1 MIKKFT
7 IKRLIKVILNLIL
20 ILLLFTSLS
29 KAQSNSIDDAEQTST
44 KFDNQIFLAIS
55 NANSSLGELD
65 FNNRNG
71 ISLAID
77 YNKYKLNHNLY
88 GMQGS
93 FDDDYIPHDS
103 TKHFWLAVGELA
115 LLEFIPWAFAKWIRT
130 WEDPADNWAN
140 VSSDTWWRNISHGW
154 EYDGD
159 AFVTNNFAHPYHGAL
174 FFNAGR
180 TNGYDFW
187 ESSAWALTGSAIWE
201 YFGETFRPAF
211 NDWIFTG
218 VGGSNLGE
226 VLYRLSSMVTDNSA
240 SGSERV
246 WSEIFGTLINPI
258 RGFNRAITGEMG
270 KNYPNPE
277 WSRPDDFL
285 ISFNSGTRT
294 LDKNGD
300 KDYRDNETEGLF
312 AFDLTYGNKFDVDDP
327 FSFFTY
333 GIAISS
339 SEPHLTGMY
348 SSGYLFG
355 WELSENKHRF
365 NVDLEFDY
373 TNIIR
378 DNTNDADSILFMGIL
393 YGDAAI
399 NPNIY
404 SIFAI
409 GEKTNIITQF
419 GIDLIIMGGTPN
431 DYYLD
436 VEGRNYDYGPGFG
449 LDLSVGIVNGIWN
462 YVNLSYQSAWIF
474 TQTQILNFD
483 ESAPLENAG
492 YATHFIHYLRLDLQ
506 YPLTKYLSFGVGFGI
521 YWRES
526 YYDFF
531 PDVSKNH
538 PILRIFFRTAIIDI

>member
-1 MIKKFT
+1 MRRIFT
-7 IKRLIKVILNLIL
+7 ILLQPFLIL
-20 ILLLFTSLS
+20 SLFSPIFFAQENSLVNKNRQSEKIAESLFTSDF
-29 KAQSNSIDDAEQTST
+29 AQR
-44 KFDNQIFLAIS
+44 DNFSYAVV
-55 NANSSLGELD
+55 
-65 FNNRNG
+65 NN
-71 ISLAID
+71 
-77 YNKYKLNHNLY
+77 KLNTGLRLKYRVPGDVYNLPSS
-88 GMQGS
+88 QNS
-93 FDDDYIPHDS
+93 FDGDYIPWES
-103 TKHFWLAVGELA
+103 NKHFWVAAGEIA
-115 LLEFIPWAFAKWIRT
+115 ILEFIPWALARWGRD
-130 WEDPADNWAN
+130 WEDPADNWAK
-140 VSSDTWWRNISHGW
+140 VSSETWWRNISHGW

-187 ESSAWALTGSAIWE
+187 ESSAWALTGSALWE

-339 SEPHLTGMY
+339 SEPILTGMY

-378 DNTNDADSILFMGIL
+378 DNTNDEDSILFMGIL

>member
-1 MIKKFT
+1 MRRIFT
-7 IKRLIKVILNLIL
+7 ISLQLFLIL
-20 ILLLFTSLS
+20 SLFSPIFFAQENSLVNKNRQSEKIAESLFTSDF
-29 KAQSNSIDDAEQTST
+29 AQR
-44 KFDNQIFLAIS
+44 DNFSFAVV
-55 NANSSLGELD
+55 
-65 FNNRNG
+65 NN
-71 ISLAID
+71 
-77 YNKYKLNHNLY
+77 KLNTGLRLKYRVPDNVYNLPSS
-88 GMQGS
+88 QNS
-93 FDDDYIPHDS
+93 FDGDYMPWES
-103 TKHFWLAVGELA
+103 NKHFWVAVGEIA
-115 LLEFIPWAFAKWIRT
+115 ILEFIPWALARWMRD
-130 WEDPADNWAN
+130 WEDPADNWAK
-140 VSSDTWWRNISHGW
+140 VSSETWWRNISHGW

-285 ISFNSGTRT
+285 IAFNSGTRT

>member
-1 MIKKFT
+1 M
-7 IKRLIKVILNLIL
+7 
-20 ILLLFTSLS
+20 
-29 KAQSNSIDDAEQTST
+29 
-44 KFDNQIFLAIS
+44 
-55 NANSSLGELD
+55 
-65 FNNRNG
+65 
-71 ISLAID
+71 
-77 YNKYKLNHNLY
+77 
-88 GMQGS
+88 
-93 FDDDYIPHDS
+93 
-103 TKHFWLAVGELA
+103 
-115 LLEFIPWAFAKWIRT
+115 
-130 WEDPADNWAN
+130 
-140 VSSDTWWRNISHGW
+140 
-154 EYDGD
+154 
-159 AFVTNNFAHPYHGAL
+159 

-187 ESSAWALTGSAIWE
+187 ESSAWALTGSALWE

-258 RGFNRAITGEMG
+258 RGLNRAITGEMG

-285 ISFNSGTRT
+285 IAFNSGTRT

-300 KDYRDNETEGLF
+300 KDFRDNEVEGLF

-378 DNTNDADSILFMGIL
+378 DNTTDADSILFMGIL

-399 NPNIY
+399 NPNIW
-404 SIFAI
+404 SIYAI

-449 LDLSVGIVNGIWN
+449 LDISVGIVNGIWN

-492 YATHFIHYLRLDLQ
+492 YATHNIHYLKLDLQ
-506 YPLTKYLSFGVGFGI
+506 YPLTKYLSFGVGVGI

>member
-1 MIKKFT
+1 MGRIFT
-7 IKRLIKVILNLIL
+7 ILLQLFLIL
-20 ILLLFTSLS
+20 SLFSPIFFAQENSLVNKNRQSEKIAESLFTSDF
-29 KAQSNSIDDAEQTST
+29 AQR
-44 KFDNQIFLAIS
+44 DNFSYALV
-55 NANSSLGELD
+55 NKKPNTGLRLNYEVPDNVYNLPSSQ
-65 FNNRNG
+65 N
-71 ISLAID
+71 
-77 YNKYKLNHNLY
+77 
-88 GMQGS
+88 S
-93 FDDDYIPHDS
+93 FDDDYIPWES
-103 TKHFWLAVGELA
+103 NKHFWVAVGEIA
-115 LLEFIPWAFAKWIRT
+115 ILEFIPWALARWGRD
-130 WEDPADNWAN
+130 WEDPADNWAK
-140 VSSDTWWRNISHGW
+140 VSSETWWKNISHGW

-339 SEPHLTGMY
+339 SEPLLTGMY

-419 GIDLIIMGGTPN
+419 GIDLIIMAGTPN

-436 VEGRNYDYGPGFG
+436 IEGRNYDYGPGFG
-449 LDLSVGIVNGIWN
+449 LDLSVRIVNGIWN

-492 YATHFIHYLRLDLQ
+492 YATHFIRYLRLDLQ

>member
-1 MIKKFT
+1 MGRIFT
-7 IKRLIKVILNLIL
+7 ILLQLFLIL
-20 ILLLFTSLS
+20 SLFSPIFFAQENSLVNKNRQSEKIAESLFTSDF
-29 KAQSNSIDDAEQTST
+29 AQRDNFSYALVNS
-44 KFDNQIFLAIS
+44 
-55 NANSSLGELD
+55 
-65 FNNRNG
+65 
-71 ISLAID
+71 
-77 YNKYKLNHNLY
+77 KLNTGLRLKYWVPDNVYNLPSS
-88 GMQGS
+88 QNS
-93 FDDDYIPHDS
+93 FDDDYIPWES
-103 TKHFWLAVGELA
+103 NKHFWVAVGEIA
-115 LLEFIPWAFAKWIRT
+115 ILEFIPWALARWGRD
-130 WEDPADNWAN
+130 WEDPADNWAK
-140 VSSDTWWRNISHGW
+140 VSSETWWKNISHGW

-285 ISFNSGTRT
+285 ISFNSGIRT

-339 SEPHLTGMY
+339 SEPLLTGMY

-419 GIDLIIMGGTPN
+419 GIDLIIMAGTPN

-436 VEGRNYDYGPGFG
+436 IEGRNYDYGPGFG
-449 LDLSVGIVNGIWN
+449 LDLSVRIVNGIWN

-492 YATHFIHYLRLDLQ
+492 FATHFIRYLRLDLQ

>member
-1 MIKKFT
+1 MRRIFT
-7 IKRLIKVILNLIL
+7 ISLQLFLIL
-20 ILLLFTSLS
+20 SFFSPIFFAQENSLVNKNRQSEKIAESLFTSDFAQRDNFSYALVNK
-29 KAQSNSIDDAEQTST
+29 KANTGLRLNYEVP
-44 KFDNQIFLAIS
+44 DNV
-55 NANSSLGELD
+55 
-65 FNNRNG
+65 
-71 ISLAID
+71 
-77 YNKYKLNHNLY
+77 YNLLY
-88 GMQGS
+88 SQNS
-93 FDDDYIPHDS
+93 FDGDYMPWES
-103 TKHFWLAVGELA
+103 NKHFWVAVGEIA
-115 LLEFIPWAFAKWIRT
+115 ILEFIPWALARWGRD
-130 WEDPADNWAN
+130 WEDPADNWAK
-140 VSSDTWWRNISHGW
+140 VSSETWWKNISHGW

-339 SEPHLTGMY
+339 SEPLLTGMY

-419 GIDLIIMGGTPN
+419 GIDLIIMAGTPN

-436 VEGRNYDYGPGFG
+436 IEGRNYDYGPGFG
-449 LDLSVGIVNGIWN
+449 LDLSVRIVNGIWN

-492 YATHFIHYLRLDLQ
+492 YATHFIRYLRLDLQ